1 MTESRVHFDPWAPEV
16 IRDPY
21 PVLQELMRDEPVHW
35 NDRLGGW
42 CVTRYE
48 DVRQGFRDPRL
59 SADRI
64 RPFAAQASG
73 PDAEAIGWL
82 GEVLARW
89 AVFNDPPIHSRL
101 RAPMATAFT
110 SRAIEALRPNIA
122 GIVEELIDEMAGQGT
137 VDFHHAFAYPL
148 PATVIAD
155 LLGVPRADV
164 DHLKRWSDALAQF
177 VLTSRTNPEKYR
189 IAAAGLT
196 EMVDYFDRFL
206 DERRRRPGEL
216 VTDAIVAAAEGDH
229 ALAVEDVTATCI
241 LLLFA
246 GHETTTQLIANG
258 LLALIENPDQMAD
271 LRANLDEP
279 AVVRGAVEEMLRFD
293 GPSLTSPRVAAESFE
308 WHGAAVRE
316 GQRVFLFNS
325 AANRDPRV
333 FADPDLFDIR
343 RAEAGRHLTFGY
355 GIHFC
360 VGAPLARLEA
370 EVAFPILLRR
380 FRDFELVEPLQDWSD
395 SVVTRG
401 MLRLPLRLVPA

>member
-1 MTESRVHFDPWAPEV
+1 VTVTFDPHAPEI

-21 PVLQELMRDEPVHW
+21 PALHALMREAPVYW
-35 NDRLGGW
+35 SNRLGGW
-42 CVTRYE
+42 CVTRYA

-64 RPFAAQASG
+64 RPFVAQARG
-73 PDAEAIGWL
+73 ADMQAIGWL

-110 SRAIEALRPNIA
+110 SRAIQALRPNIA
-122 GIVEELIDEMAGQGT
+122 GIVNELIDGFAGQDE

-155 LLGVPRADV
+155 VLGVPRADV
-164 DHLKRWSDALAQF
+164 EHLKRWSDALAQF

-189 IAAAGLT
+189 QAAAGLT
-196 EMVDYFDRFL
+196 EMVGYFDGFL
-206 DERRRRPGEL
+206 AERRRHPGEL
-216 VTDAIVAAAEGDH
+216 VTDAIIAAAAGDH

-246 GHETTTQLIANG
+246 GHETTTQLLANG

-271 LRANLDEP
+271 LRAQRHDP

-293 GPSLTSPRVAAESFE
+293 GPSLTSPRVAAADFE
-308 WHGAAVRE
+308 WHGQAIRAGE
-316 GQRVFLFNS
+316 RVFLFNA

-333 FADPDLFDIR
+333 FADPDRFDIR

-370 EVAFPILLRR
+370 EVAFPILLDRLPHLALAR
-380 FRDFELVEPLQDWSD
+380 PRQDWSD

-401 MLRLPLRLVPA
+401 MLRLPLRLAAA

>member
-1 MTESRVHFDPWAPEV
+1 MTVQFDPHAPEI

-21 PVLQELMRDEPVHW
+21 PSLHALMREAPVW
-35 NDRLGGW
+35 WSERLGGW
-42 CVTRYE
+42 CVTRYA

-64 RPFAAQASG
+64 RPFVAQARG
-73 PDAEAIGWL
+73 PDADRIRWL
-82 GEVLARW
+82 GEVLGRW

-110 SRAIEALRPNIA
+110 SRAIQGMRPNIA
-122 GIVEELIDEMAGQGT
+122 QIVHELIDGFEGQAV

-164 DHLKRWSDALAQF
+164 EHLKRWSDALAQF
-177 VLTSRTNPEKYR
+177 VLTSRTNAGKYR
-189 IAAAGLT
+189 QAASGLT
-196 EMVDYFDRFL
+196 EMVAYFDGFL
-206 DERRRRPGEL
+206 AERRKKPGEL
-216 VTDAIVAAAEGDH
+216 VTDAIDRAAAGDH

-246 GHETTTQLIANG
+246 GHETTTQLLANG
-258 LLALIENPDQMAD
+258 MLALIENPEQMAD
-271 LRANLDEP
+271 LRTHKDDP

-293 GPSLTSPRVAAESFE
+293 GPSLTSPRVAAEDFD
-308 WHGAAVRE
+308 WHGQPIRQ
-316 GQRVFLFNS
+316 GQRVFLFNA

-333 FADPDLFDIR
+333 FADPDRFDIR

-370 EVAFPILLRR
+370 EVAFPILLDRLPNLA
-380 FRDFELVEPLQDWSD
+380 LVKPLQDWCD

-401 MLRLPLRLVPA
+401 MLGLPLRLAAA

>member
-1 MTESRVHFDPWAPEV
+1 MTETVVHFDPRAPEV

-21 PVLQELMRDEPVHW
+21 PVLHELMRDEPVHW
-35 NDRLGGW
+35 SARLGGW
-42 CVTRYE
+42 CVTRYD

-64 RPFAAQASG
+64 RPFVAQAGG
-73 PDAEAIGWL
+73 PDAEPIRWL
-82 GEVLARW
+82 GEVLTRW

-122 GIVEELIDEMAGQGT
+122 GIVDELIDRMAGQGA

-155 LLGVPRADV
+155 LLGVPREDV

-189 IAAAGLT
+189 LAAAGLR

-206 DERRRRPGEL
+206 LQRRRDPGEL
-216 VTDAIVAAAEGDH
+216 VTDAILAAADGDH
-229 ALAVEDVTATCI
+229 ALALEDVTATCI

-258 LLALIENPDQMAD
+258 LLALIENPDQLAD
-271 LRANLDEP
+271 LRAHVHDP

-293 GPSLTSPRVAAESFE
+293 GPSLTSPRVAAADFE
-308 WHGAAVRE
+308 WHGQPIRQ
-316 GQRVFLFNS
+316 GQRVFLFNA

-333 FADPDLFDIR
+333 FAEPDRFDIR

-370 EVAFPILLRR
+370 EIAFPILLRR
-380 FRDFELVEPLQDWSD
+380 FKDFELVEPRQDWSD

-401 MLRLPLRLVPA
+401 MLRLPVKLIS

>member
-1 MTESRVHFDPWAPEV
+1 MAVHFDPHAPAV
-16 IRDPY
+16 ISDPY
-21 PVLQELMRDEPVHW
+21 PVLHELMRDEPVHW
-35 NDRLGGW
+35 NAALGGW
-42 CVTRYE
+42 CVTRYD

-64 RPFAAQASG
+64 RPFVAQARG
-73 PDAEAIGWL
+73 ADAAAIGWL

-89 AVFNDPPIHSRL
+89 AVFNDPPTHSRL

-110 SRAIEALRPNIA
+110 SRAIQALRPNIA
-122 GIVEELIDEMAGQGT
+122 ELVNGLIDVFAGQEV

-155 LLGVPRADV
+155 LLGVPRGDV
-164 DHLKRWSDALAQF
+164 EHLKRWSDALAQF

-189 IAAAGLT
+189 LAAAGLT
-196 EMVDYFDRFL
+196 EMVAYFDGFL
-206 DERRRRPGEL
+206 AERRRHPGEL
-216 VTDAIVAAAEGDH
+216 VTDAIDKAAAGDH

-246 GHETTTQLIANG
+246 GHETTTQLLANG
-258 LLALIENPDQMAD
+258 LLALVENPAQMAD
-271 LRANLDEP
+271 LRAHKGDP

-293 GPSLTSPRVAAESFE
+293 GPSLTSPRVAAEDFE
-308 WHGAAVRE
+308 WHGQAIRR
-316 GQRVFLFNS
+316 GQRVFLFNA

-333 FADPDLFDIR
+333 FANPDRFDIR
-343 RAEAGRHLTFGY
+343 RPEAGRHLTFGY

-370 EVAFPILLRR
+370 EVAFPILLDRLPHLA
-380 FRDFELVEPLQDWSD
+380 LVEPVQDWSD

-401 MLRLPLRLVPA
+401 MLRLPLRLVAA